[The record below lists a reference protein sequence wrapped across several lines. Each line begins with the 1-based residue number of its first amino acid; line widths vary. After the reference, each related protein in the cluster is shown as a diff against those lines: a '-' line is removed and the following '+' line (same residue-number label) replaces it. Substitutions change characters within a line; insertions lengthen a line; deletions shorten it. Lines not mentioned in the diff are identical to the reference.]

1 MHKLIKLYNENRF
14 VIIVIIIM
22 IALGIIVL
30 QTLNKLAGEERK
42 AKLENIAKEANSS
55 TSSQSTTIS
64 DGNTSAIT
72 GQEVKNSVA
81 NTEIIKQFVK
91 YCNEGKIE
99 NAYNMLTDDCKE
111 RIYPSLERFKTMYYE
126 KIFKIN
132 RMYTLENWYE
142 EGSSAT
148 YYIKYTEDVMASGN
162 TESKNNMSDYITVTK
177 QQMTNCLNINSYV
190 GTKTINKSQV
200 QNGIN
205 IEITKIHMYMDY
217 TILDLKVRNL
227 SKETIIIDTKEN
239 QETLYLYDLK
249 GVKYTAFLNENS
261 AEELKASKNMEIKT
275 DIKFNKRYNPT
286 SRDLSGLVLKDVVT
300 NYENYTSRTEAK
312 NAIKFDI
319 SI

>member
-72 GQEVKNSVA
+72 GQKVKNSIA

-91 YCNEGKIE
+91 YCNEGQVE
-99 NAYNMLTDDCKE
+99 NAYNMLTYDCKE

-142 EGSSAT
+142 EGNSAT

-162 TESKNNMSDYITVTK
+162 TEAKNNTSDYITVTK

-227 SKETIIIDTKEN
+227 SKDTIILDTKEN
-239 QETLYLYDLK
+239 QDTLYLYDLK

-261 AEELKASKNMEIKT
+261 TEELKASKNMEIKT

-300 NYENYTSRTEAK
+300 NYENYTSKTEAK
-312 NAIKFDI
+312 KAIKFDI

>member
-42 AKLENIAKEANSS
+42 AKLENIAKETNSS

-72 GQEVKNSVA
+72 GQKVKNSIA

-91 YCNEGKIE
+91 YCNEGQVE

-111 RIYPSLERFKTMYYE
+111 RIYPSLERFKTIYYE

-142 EGSSAT
+142 EGNSAT

-227 SKETIIIDTKEN
+227 SKDTIILDTKEN
-239 QETLYLYDLK
+239 QDTLYLYDLK

-261 AEELKASKNMEIKT
+261 TEELKASKNMEIKT

-300 NYENYTSRTEAK
+300 NYENYTSKTEAK
-312 NAIKFDI
+312 KAIKFDI

>member
-22 IALGIIVL
+22 IALGIIVI
-30 QTLNKLAGEERK
+30 QILNKLAGEERK
-42 AKLENIAKEANSS
+42 AKLENIAKETNSS
-55 TSSQSTTIS
+55 TSSQGTTIY
-64 DGNTSAIT
+64 DANTSAIT
-72 GQEVKNSVA
+72 GEKVKNSMA

-91 YCNEGKIE
+91 YCNEGQVE

-111 RIYPSLERFKTMYYE
+111 CLYPSLERFKTMYYD

-132 RMYTLENWYE
+132 RMYSLENWYV

-162 TESKNNMSDYITVTK
+162 TQSKNNMSDYITVTK

-190 GTKTINKSQV
+190 GAKTINKSQI

-205 IEITKIHMYMDY
+205 IEIKKIHMYMDY

-227 SKETIIIDTKEN
+227 SSETIIVDTKEN

-261 AEELKASKNMEIKT
+261 TEELKANKNMEIKIS
-275 DIKFNKRYNPT
+275 IKFNKRYNPT
-286 SRDLSGLVLKDVVT
+286 SRDLSGLVLKDVVA
-300 NYENYTSRTEAK
+300 NYEKYIEKTEDK
-312 NAIKFDI
+312 KAIKFNI

>member
-312 NAIKFDI
+312 KAIKFDI

>member
-30 QTLNKLAGEERK
+30 QTLNKLAEEERK
-42 AKLENIAKEANSS
+42 AKLENIAKETNSS

-72 GQEVKNSVA
+72 GQKVKNSIA

-91 YCNEGKIE
+91 YCNEGQVE

-142 EGSSAT
+142 EGNSAT

-227 SKETIIIDTKEN
+227 SKDTIILDTKEN
-239 QETLYLYDLK
+239 QDTLYLYDLK

-261 AEELKASKNMEIKT
+261 AEELKVSKNMEIKT

-300 NYENYTSRTEAK
+300 NYENYTSKTEAK
-312 NAIKFDI
+312 KAIKFDI